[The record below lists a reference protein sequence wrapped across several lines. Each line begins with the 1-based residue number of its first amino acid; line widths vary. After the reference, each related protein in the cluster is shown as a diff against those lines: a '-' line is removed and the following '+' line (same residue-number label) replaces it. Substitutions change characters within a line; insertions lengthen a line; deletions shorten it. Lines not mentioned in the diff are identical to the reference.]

1 MRDCGETV
9 VGQRLG
15 WMGGV
20 LMQTLSK
27 IWKTPQTG
35 ERVRIPRSRK
45 AGKFTEP
52 KKDPMTRT
60 EHTIRTE
67 TEN

>member
-1 MRDCGETV
+1 MDGRSPYANSFKDLEE
-9 VGQRLG
+9 
-15 WMGGV
+15 
-20 LMQTLSK
+20 
-27 IWKTPQTG
+27 TPQTE

-60 EHTIRTE
+60 EYAIRTE
-67 TEN
+67 IENYVREIG

>member
-1 MRDCGETV
+1 MDGRSPYANSFKDLEE
-9 VGQRLG
+9 
-15 WMGGV
+15 
-20 LMQTLSK
+20 
-27 IWKTPQTG
+27 TPQTE

-60 EHTIRTE
+60 EYAIRTE
-67 TEN
+67 IEN